1 MLYFGSLARML
12 KKYCHISNKRP
23 PNCVIRKFRAK
34 LRILKFGTKNC
45 LMLLFWAAIL
55 KNHCH
60 ISNQHPWIY
69 CHIWNQHPRI
79 CLSLKFCEETEMPK
93 FGTKNALFGYFWAK
107 YFKNDCH
114 IWNEH
119 LFWIVKFCE
128 ETKEPKF
135 GTKNALFRL
144 ELKTTT
150 KYCHIWKQHHW
161 ICLIAKYHEIMKM
174 LKFGIKSALL
184 EYFWARILKSY
195 SHIWN
200 EITSELEWL
209 QNFVKKRKFLDLGPK
224 MSYFAVFGL

>member
-93 FGTKNALFGYFWAK
+93 FGTKNALLGIFGLNISK
-107 YFKNDCH
+107 T
-114 IWNEH
+114 
-119 LFWIVKFCE
+119 IVIFE
-128 ETKEPKF
+128 MSTF
-135 GTKNALFRL
+135 F
-144 ELKTTT
+144 EL
-150 KYCHIWKQHHW
+150 
-161 ICLIAKYHEIMKM
+161 L
-174 LKFGIKSALL
+174 S
-184 EYFWARILKSY
+184 S
-195 SHIWN
+195 
-200 EITSELEWL
+200 
-209 QNFVKKRKFLDLGPK
+209 VKKQKSLNLGPK
-224 MSYFAVFGL
+224 MPYFD